1 MNEKLKVRLAEI
13 EIWGRLADVLESM
26 RSDEADELESRRES
40 LSDEPARWELDAI
53 TNCERKLKAIDTVCT
68 SILKQIG

>member
-26 RSDEADELESRRES
+26 RSDVADDLESRRES
-40 LSDEPARWELDAI
+40 LSDEPRQWELDSI
-53 TNCERKLKAIDTVCT
+53 SNIERRLKAIDTVCAA
-68 SILKQIG
+68 ILKQIG